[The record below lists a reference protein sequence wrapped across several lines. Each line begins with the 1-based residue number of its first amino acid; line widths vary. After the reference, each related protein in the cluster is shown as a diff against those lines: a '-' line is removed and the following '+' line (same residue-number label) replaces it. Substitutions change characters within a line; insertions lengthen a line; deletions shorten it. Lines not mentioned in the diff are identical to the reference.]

1 MKLPVTVLMQP
12 SLCLIWIDQPNL
24 TPPTQPNHLIQQQL
38 NLVPGQI
45 NDRLL
50 TQVKPVLLNF
60 RLRPQVKPALLLVV
74 LNSRR
79 LTQVNNL
86 HLVVNSQPNY
96 RTRLILVISLP
107 IQPVSYLP
115 SQFLNCVLR
124 GATSCGSCGNF
135 TSARRRS
142 RKRRL
147 SRRWH
152 SRLSRGP

>member
-50 TQVKPVLLNF
+50 TQVKP
-60 RLRPQVKPALLLVV
+60 ALLPVV
-74 LNSRR
+74 LNFRR
-79 LTQVNNL
+79 LTQVKNL